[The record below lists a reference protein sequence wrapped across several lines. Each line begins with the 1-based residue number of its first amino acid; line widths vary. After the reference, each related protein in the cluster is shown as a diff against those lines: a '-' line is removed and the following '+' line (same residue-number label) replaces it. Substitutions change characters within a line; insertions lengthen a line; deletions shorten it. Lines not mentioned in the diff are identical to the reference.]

1 MPEPEFYKTPTP
13 VTLGEVAALTGA
25 KLGSGADPSTIVDGA
40 APLEAAGPGDLTFI
54 IGPKYLGELGTT
66 RAAACFC
73 APRFTGN
80 MPAHVAA
87 LETPEPQRAFAVALA
102 RLFPAATLPAPLS
115 GEGGISAAAHIHPT
129 ARLES
134 GVIVEIGAVIGP
146 DAEIGRDTHIA
157 PYAVIGPSV
166 RLGRNCQVGANAT
179 ITYALIGN
187 RVIIQTGV
195 RIGQDGFGFV
205 PGRRGHAKVPQIGRV
220 IIQDDV
226 EIGANTAIDRG
237 SLLDTVIG
245 EGTKIDNLV
254 QVAHNVVIGRH
265 CLIAG
270 HAGIAGS
277 TRIGDFVLIGGKAGL
292 RDHIVVGDGAQI
304 AAASAVMDD
313 VPAGGRWY
321 GAPARPLREW
331 ARSQGTLRRLADQQR
346 FSIPDDEEQP

>member
-1 MPEPEFYKTPTP
+1 MPEPEFYKPPTP
-13 VTLGEVAALTGA
+13 LTLGEVAALTGA
-25 KLGSGADPSTIVDGA
+25 KLGATADPSVTVNGA
-40 APLEAAGPGDLTFI
+40 RPLEAAGPGDLTFI
-54 IGPKYLGELGTT
+54 TGPKYLGELATT

-73 APRFTGN
+73 APRFTGSI
-80 MPAHVAA
+80 PAHVAV
-87 LETPEPQRAFAVALA
+87 LETPEPQRAFAAALG
-102 RLFPAATLPAPLS
+102 RLYPAATLPAPLS
-115 GEGGISAAAHIHPT
+115 GEGGISPKAHIHPT
-129 ARLES
+129 ARLEE
-134 GVIVEIGAVIGP
+134 GVIVEVGAVIGP
-146 DAEIGRDTHIA
+146 DAEIGRDTHVA
-157 PYAVIGPSV
+157 PNAVIGPSV
-166 RLGRNCQVGANAT
+166 RIGRNCQIGAGAT
-179 ITYALIGN
+179 IAYALIGN

-226 EIGANTAIDRG
+226 EIGANSAVDRG

-270 HAGIAGS
+270 EAGIAGS
-277 TRIGDFVLIGGKAGL
+277 TRVGDFVLIGGKAGL

-331 ARSQGTLRRLADQQR
+331 ARSQGTLKRLADQQR
-346 FSIPDDEEQP
+346 FLIPDDEGQP

>member
-13 VTLGEVAALTGA
+13 LTLGEVAALTGA
-25 KLGSGADPSTIVDGA
+25 KLGAGADPSVSINGA

-54 IGPKYLGELGTT
+54 TGPKYMKELAAT

-73 APRFTGN
+73 TTRALGGVPEG
-80 MPAHVAA
+80 VAA
-87 LETPEPQRAFAVALA
+87 LETAEPQRAFALALGK
-102 RLFPAATLPAPLS
+102 LYPTAALPSPLG
-115 GEGGISAAAHIHPT
+115 GETGISAGAHIHPA
-129 ARLES
+129 ARLEA
-134 GVIVEIGAVIGP
+134 GVTVEVGAVIGP
-146 DAEIGRDTHIA
+146 DAEIGRDTLIGPH
-157 PYAVIGPSV
+157 AVIGPSV
-166 RLGRNCQVGANAT
+166 RIGRNCQIGAGAT
-179 ITYALIGN
+179 VAYALIGN
-187 RVIIQTGV
+187 RVVIQTGV

-226 EIGANTAIDRG
+226 EIGANTAVDRG

-270 HAGIAGS
+270 QAGIAGS
-277 TRIGDFVLIGGKAGL
+277 TRVGDFVLIGGKAGL
-292 RDHIVVGDGAQI
+292 RDHVVVGDGAQI
-304 AAASAVMDD
+304 AAGSAVMDD

-331 ARSQGTLRRLADQQR
+331 ARSQGTLKRLAAQQR
-346 FSIPDDEEQP
+346 FSIPDDEGQP